1 MHVRNES
8 GTIATVKE
16 VTMVGVDELPQLVRH
31 LTLFNPNV
39 VGHDFTLRFVA
50 VDVNGE
56 RVVVRRLFD
65 EVPANDDW
73 PLPQG
78 VVYVLN
84 PGTEFQIVLAVAPT
98 TPIEWSVDI
107 AEG

>member
-8 GTIATVKE
+8 GTVATVDE
-16 VTMVGVDELPQLVRH
+16 VTMVGVHEGAQLVRH
-31 LTLFNPNV
+31 LTLFNPNGS
-39 VGHDFTLRFVA
+39 GHAFTLRIVA
-50 VDVNGE
+50 IDLNGE

-65 EVPANDDW
+65 TVLANDDW

-84 PGTEFQIVLAVAPT
+84 PGTEFQLVLDVAPT

-107 AEG
+107 AES